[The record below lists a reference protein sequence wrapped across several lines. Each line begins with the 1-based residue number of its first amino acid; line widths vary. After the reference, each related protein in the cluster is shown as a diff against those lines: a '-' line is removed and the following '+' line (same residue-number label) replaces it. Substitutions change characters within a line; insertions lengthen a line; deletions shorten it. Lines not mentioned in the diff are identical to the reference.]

1 MKQCFLVLHECFLH
15 VHRDASLKRPS
26 TGFCDLTALRNQT
39 SGIVC
44 SRERRGEALCRGGR
58 YDFIIQA
65 SSVHLA
71 QHRAPA
77 CSCVTSFH
85 LLATHTHTHTHT
97 QYTHTHTHTNKHCI
111 AKSIGTPAS
120 NEMFDYFSNFQ
131 EYKS

>member
-85 LLATHTHTHTHT
+85 LLATHTHTHN
-97 QYTHTHTHTNKHCI
+97 THTHTQTNTALPKVLGHPLLMKCLTI
-111 AKSIGTPAS
+111 SVISKST
-120 NEMFDYFSNFQ
+120 NLNV
-131 EYKS
+131 